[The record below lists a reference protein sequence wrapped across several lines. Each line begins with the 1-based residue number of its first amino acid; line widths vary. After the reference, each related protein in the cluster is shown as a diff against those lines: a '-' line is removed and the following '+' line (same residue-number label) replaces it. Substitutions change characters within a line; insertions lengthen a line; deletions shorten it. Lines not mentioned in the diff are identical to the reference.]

1 MRLAPVLAITV
12 ALSMGAAWADDSK
25 GTILV
30 TGFVP
35 FEGPV
40 NPSWEA
46 VKDLNGKV
54 GYTIMA
60 VQLPVDWKKVP
71 KRLEAL
77 IKQYRPVSVISFGE
91 GSANFDVETIA
102 HNHVDPNLKDN
113 AGKNF
118 KKPKIEDDGPDT
130 FSSTLP
136 VDALEKTL
144 NDTVKGTGFTAGLSS
159 DAGSYLCEYTFYL
172 DRYFM
177 QKYGLT
183 GPTGFVHVP
192 YAQATETDFS
202 LDQKAAMAVVQTV
215 ADQVAGVNPTAAPS
229 TTPGV
234 NGALGAASR

>member
-1 MRLAPVLAITV
+1 MRLAPVLALAV

-54 GYTIMA
+54 VDGYTIMA

-113 AGKNF
+113 AGKNY

-136 VDALEKTL
+136 VDALKQKLTDMGL
-144 NDTVKGTGFTAGLSS
+144 TANLSS

-177 QKYGLT
+177 QKYGLN
-183 GPTGFVHVP
+183 GPAGFVHVP

-202 LDQKAAMAVVQTV
+202 QDQKAALAVVQTV
-215 ADQVAGVNPTAAPS
+215 ADQVAGVNAAQPPA

-234 NGALGAASR
+234 AGAMTEH